1 MKKKVAMLLVT
12 TMAVSAMMG
21 VLAGAEEAGPV
32 EISGMAMEYNTAPS
46 KTGKYWTNIEEA
58 LNVDY
63 TVDWINSDNY
73 YEKLSLNILSDSL
86 PDIVECT
93 DITNAVVQNA
103 IEEGY
108 FWDLT
113 DFLGDF
119 SEYPN
124 LASTNAD
131 AWNYA
136 KVNGSIYLVPKT
148 RGNLDC
154 CIVIRQDLLDKLGL
168 ESPKTIEEFGN
179 VMKQMVDSGSV
190 DVGFVPFASTVY
202 YFGGAFGVFDL
213 QEDENGGLIQEK
225 LTDAYADLI
234 EWYAQMYADGV
245 IPSEY
250 TLIGTSQQEEY
261 FTTGVSGALF
271 KNAWHRYDLNE
282 NLKSQYSEDASASL
296 VPYLEGTAGTAGY
309 WDLGYFG
316 GLLISKNVSEE
327 KVPEILKFL
336 DACCAQENYNLVNY
350 GVEGYHWNYD
360 EDGNVVST
368 DAGNEEVTNSCM
380 QAFICATNEWAKVD
394 SKAATKE
401 YNEET
406 REIMSVLYDFG
417 ADKLMDWWKVLQ
429 SQTWSE
435 TWTEYKDDFEAMET
449 KAVSGQITIDE
460 FKDYQASL
468 REMPEFQQ
476 AFQEFAEHYASFQ
489 TEK

>member
-1 MKKKVAMLLVT
+1 MRKRAALAM
-12 TMAVSAMMG
+12 
-21 VLAGAEEAGPV
+21 VLAFGTSLAFGAWGMAEESAPLEV
-32 EISGMAMEYNTAPS
+32 TGMAMEYNTAPA
-46 KTGKYWTNIEEA
+46 KDGQYWANIEEA

-86 PDIVECT
+86 PDIVERT

-113 DFLGDF
+113 EFLGDF
-119 SEYPN
+119 SAYPN
-124 LASTNAD
+124 LAATNAD

-154 CIVIRQDLLDKLGL
+154 CMMIRQDLLDQLGL
-168 ESPKTIEEFGN
+168 ALPETIEEFGDA
-179 VMKQMVDSGSV
+179 MKQMVDAGLV
-190 DVGFVPFASTVY
+190 DVGFVPFSSTTY

-225 LTDAYADLI
+225 LTDAYADMVA
-234 EWYAQMYADGV
+234 WYAEMYAAGV
-245 IPSEY
+245 LPSEY

-261 FTTGVSGALF
+261 FTTGISGSLF

-282 NLKSQYSEDASASL
+282 NIHSQYSEDASVSM
-296 VPYLEGTAGTAGY
+296 VPYLKGEAGTAGY

-327 KVPEILKFL
+327 QVPEILKFL
-336 DACCAQENYNLVNY
+336 DACCAEESYNMLNY

-360 EDGNVVST
+360 DDGNVVST
-368 DAGNEEVTNSCM
+368 DAGNDEVTNSCM

-394 SKAATKE
+394 SKAASKE
-401 YNEET
+401 YNDET

-417 ADKLMDWWKVLQ
+417 ADELMDWWKVLQ
-429 SQTWSE
+429 SPTWSAA
-435 TWTEYKDDFEAMET
+435 WTEYQDDFDAMET
-449 KAVSGQITIDE
+449 KAVSGQITIEE
-460 FKDYQASL
+460 FKEYQASL
-468 REMPEFQQ
+468 REMPEFQE

-489 TEK
+489 